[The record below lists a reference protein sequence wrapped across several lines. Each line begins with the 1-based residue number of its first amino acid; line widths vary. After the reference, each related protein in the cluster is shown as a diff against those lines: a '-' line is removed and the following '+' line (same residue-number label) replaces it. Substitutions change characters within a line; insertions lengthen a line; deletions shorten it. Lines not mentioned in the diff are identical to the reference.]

1 MVRLRDDIVL
11 EKVDDVWLLV
21 ALRPA
26 WGTCPFAVPTIPVY
40 AEIWQALKTD
50 NDEEVLIEKLMER
63 HGFSRKKAEHVLIS
77 FIAAARKNHYLIEEG
92 TAHIETSSKAGTE
105 E

>member
-40 AEIWQALKTD
+40 AEIWQALQKGADEKTIIHA
-50 NDEEVLIEKLMER
+50 LTEKKVYNKE
-63 HGFSRKKAEHVLIS
+63 KAERTLES
-77 FIAAARKNHYLIEEG
+77 FIKAARKNHYLLE
-92 TAHIETSSKAGTE
+92 
-105 E
+105 